1 MTKPLEYYIK
11 VIYDRRGDIH
21 LSNLRK
27 AIEAMGGELVIIA
40 RFPNVDVCLNNI
52 AMENRQVDV
61 VTENDYKAL

>member
-1 MTKPLEYYIK
+1 
-11 VIYDRRGDIH
+11 
-21 LSNLRK
+21 
-27 AIEAMGGELVIIA
+27 MGGELVIIA